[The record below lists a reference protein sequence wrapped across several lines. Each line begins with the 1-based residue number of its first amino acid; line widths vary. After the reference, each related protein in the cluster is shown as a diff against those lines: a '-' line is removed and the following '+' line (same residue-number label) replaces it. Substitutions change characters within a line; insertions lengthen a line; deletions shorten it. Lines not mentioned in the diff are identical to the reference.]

1 MQMNYKQLNKNLENK
16 GYFVIKSFI
25 DKKKIR
31 KLKIAISDL
40 FLSELENIHGKT
52 FKFNNKNNLWN
63 DLKFCNLIIN
73 FRNNNPI
80 NFSKL
85 YNIIKNNPLLLDILN
100 DKKIISISKKI
111 LNIKYHNIWN
121 GEFMIRIDVPQDTR
135 NIIGWHQEANYY
147 KKQTKDG
154 QNGIVYWIA
163 LSESIKKVNGAVMVK
178 ENSHR
183 IGLIKATKFQ
193 ERKSKLKNKFK
204 SVTFHSDKKNIKKFK
219 TKTIETKIGDLI
231 GMDMRL
237 FHQSGENN
245 SKIIRLACINRI
257 FDTSSKSWP
266 N

>member
-1 MQMNYKQLNKNLENK
+1 M
-16 GYFVIKSFI
+16 KSNS
-25 DKKKIR
+25 
-31 KLKIAISDL
+31 LY
-40 FLSELENIHGKT
+40 
-52 FKFNNKNNLWN
+52 
-63 DLKFCNLIIN
+63 KFCHVNKLDDIA
-73 FRNNNPI
+73 
-80 NFSKL
+80 SKFL
-85 YNIIKNNPLLLDILN
+85 KVPKSSL
-100 DKKIISISKKI
+100 STRPS
-111 LNIKYHNIWN
+111 
-121 GEFMIRIDVPQDTR
+121 FRIDVPQDTR

-163 LSESIKKVNGAVMVK
+163 ISESIKKVNGAIMVK

-193 ERKSKLKNKFK
+193 EKKSKIKNKFK
-204 SVTFHSDKKNIKKFK
+204 SVTFRSDKKNIKKFK